1 MKRKQFREQQKFKS
15 EKKCVMKLLNED
27 GQKEGE
33 CIYEVERN
41 ADIREKVLECR
52 RKREAAAWAL
62 EKKAKAMFLKWE
74 HGQDDWQA
82 SVCNKSSIQ

>member
-1 MKRKQFREQQKFKS
+1 
-15 EKKCVMKLLNED
+15 MKLLNKD

-33 CIYEVERN
+33 CMKLKETQTSER
-41 ADIREKVLECR
+41 KYWECR

-62 EKKAKAMFLKWE
+62 EKKAKAMFLKKE
-74 HGQDDWQA
+74 HRQDEWQA